1 MKKLL
6 PLIMLALVVFS
17 LSAKNIQWN
26 FSSFPESCLITYTI
40 DEEDEWKKLP
50 SNNIV
55 VENLN
60 GRNEHI
66 LSYKTSLS
74 GDKIFHLKWEPVLKN
89 ELSFSL
95 SPYSL
100 SLFTYKGENILSNYS
115 FSFGTTYQ
123 YRLDGGF
130 GYGFESLFTLSNL
143 AKDKG
148 IYSDTKFG
156 LVGSYK
162 HFVNDKQFINF
173 SLALGADAVF
183 YASSPEV
190 FFYAAVAGEY
200 GWILNNKLS
209 VTTALRND
217 ISFISG
223 GSIRFEFTPKVNLVC
238 HF

>member
-1 MKKLL
+1 MKKILA
-6 PLIMLALVVFS
+6 LIMLALIVFS
-17 LSAKNIQWN
+17 LSAKNIQWD
-26 FSSFPESCLITYTI
+26 FSSFPKYSEITYSI

-60 GRNEHI
+60 GSKEHT
-66 LSYKTSLS
+66 LRYKTSFS
-74 GDKIFHLKWEPVLKN
+74 GDRVFYLKWVPVLRN

-100 SLFTYKGENILSNYS
+100 SLFTYKDESILSNYS
-115 FSFGTTYQ
+115 FNIGATYQ

-148 IYSDTKFG
+148 IYSDAKFG

-173 SLALGADAVF
+173 SLAAGADAVF

-190 FFYAAVAGEY
+190 FVYAAVAGEY
-200 GWILNNKLS
+200 GWKINNQLS

-223 GSIRFEFTPKVNLVC
+223 GSIRFEFTPQVNLVC